1 MAHYFIQLTETQ
13 KFSRYMAATRAR
25 QLKFEQDILAAL
37 DDPGDPE
44 EPEQQRQNRQPTKVG
59 CGVSRTSGSKGS
71 PSLKVIS
78 KSPQ

>member
-1 MAHYFIQLTETQ
+1 
-13 KFSRYMAATRAR
+13 MAATRAR

-44 EPEQQRQNRQPTKVG
+44 PEPEQEQQKQPTKVG